1 MDSAQGKS
9 ATFDGTGD
17 VRSFIAKVELYSS
30 LKSYTGEKCAQAL
43 ASKLEGPAFDVYL
56 RLSSD
61 DRKDAGKITAE
72 LLKEFER
79 GRRNREEAL
88 SELSNRKRE
97 IGESTQNFAYK
108 ILQLVK
114 LAYPKFESKTQETIA
129 RDYFVNGLHVDMQ
142 VALKS
147 LEKFD
152 DKKLNEI
159 ADEATRLELAGI
171 QSLSVNK
178 RFSANS
184 VNPISD
190 EKIVDSIAEK
200 VIEKLQA
207 TSLSS
212 PGGGLHEEVKFAST
226 NYNRGRGRGR
236 GFGAKSRGMG
246 RGNNPR
252 RFQSP
257 KAAKSPGNLLCR
269 TCQSNEHLYR
279 ACPMRFCQACG
290 KRGHD
295 AWDSSCEN
303 YQ

>member
-1 MDSAQGKS
+1 MEGKS
-9 ATFDGTGD
+9 TTFNGTGD
-17 VRSFIAKVELYSS
+17 VRSFITKVELYSS

-56 RLSSD
+56 RLTSE
-61 DRKDAGKITAE
+61 DRKDVNKITAE

-88 SELSNRKRE
+88 SELSKRKRE
-97 IGESTQNFAYK
+97 TGESTQYFAYK
-108 ILQLVK
+108 ILELVK
-114 LAYPKFESKTQETIA
+114 LAYPEFESKIQETIA

-147 LEKFD
+147 LEKFAN
-152 DKKLNEI
+152 KKLNEI

-184 VNPISD
+184 VNSISN
-190 EKIVDSIAEK
+190 EEVVESIAEK

-212 PGGGLHEEVKFAST
+212 HGGEPHEEVKFASA
-226 NYNRGRGRGR
+226 NYNRGRGW
-236 GFGAKSRGMG
+236 GARNPRMG
-246 RGNNPR
+246 LGNNPR

-257 KAAKSPGNLLCR
+257 KATKTSAKLCCR
-269 TCQSNEHLYR
+269 TCQSDEHLYR

-295 AWDSSCEN
+295 AWDSSCVN
-303 YQ
+303 HQ